1 MLRFSQY
8 GKDQPWN
15 HVLES
20 KGKIVTL
27 RISKDLYQ
35 VAKTRIAEL
44 GTSFQ
49 QVLVDLLEEWL
60 EEGMSGPRTGTRPA
74 GGMVSKTD
82 SVLIA
87 KFLDFWRNPHDPVD
101 LKLRKLL
108 AEVLEVREKHAKDRR
123 KSTA

>member
-1 MLRFSQY
+1 M
-8 GKDQPWN
+8 P
-15 HVLES
+15 ES
-20 KGKIVTL
+20 NEKIITL
-27 RISKDLYQ
+27 RISEDLHR

-49 QVLVDLLEEWL
+49 QVLVDLFQEWL
-60 EEGMSGPRTGTRPA
+60 EEGMSGPRTRNKPA
-74 GGMVSKTD
+74 GGSVSKTE

-87 KFLDFWRNPHDPVD
+87 QFLDFWRNPHDPVD

-123 KSTA
+123 KTTA